1 MVKTFKKIYIFALLL
16 FLYAPIVVMA
26 VYSFNASKTSKIWGG
41 FTLKWYASLFANT
54 QIFSA
59 LMYTLVIALVATAFS
74 SALGTLAALG
84 ISGMRQ
90 RTKNIM
96 LAVNYLCIIN
106 PDIIIGVSLML
117 VFAFMKLP
125 FGLLTMFISH
135 SVFCTPVVVMSV
147 LPLIAKFDRHLLDA
161 AYDLGAKPAYALRT
175 IVLPQ
180 IRPGILTGALL
191 SFTLSIDDF
200 MVSFFTTGSGVTNLS
215 IYVYTS
221 ARRGISPEVNA
232 LSVLMIFVVFTLLL
246 IVNLRMRKT
255 KKEFE

>member
-1 MVKTFKKIYIFALLL
+1 MFALLL

-41 FTLKWYASLFANT
+41 FTLKWYATLFANA

-74 SALGTLAALG
+74 SVLGTLAALG
-84 ISGMRQ
+84 ISGMHQ
-90 RTKNIM
+90 RAKNVM
-96 LAVNYLCIIN
+96 FAVNYLSIIN

-147 LPLIAKFDRHLLDA
+147 LPLIAKLDRHLLDA

-175 IVLPQ
+175 VVLPQ
-180 IRPGILTGALL
+180 ILPGVVTGALL

-215 IYVYTS
+215 IYIYTS
-221 ARRGISPEVNA
+221 ARRGISPEINA
-232 LSVLMIFVVFTLLL
+232 LSVLMILVVFTLLL

-255 KKEFE
+255 KKEF

>member
-1 MVKTFKKIYIFALLL
+1 MVKAFKKIYMFALLL

-41 FTLKWYASLFANT
+41 FTLKWYATLFANA

-74 SALGTLAALG
+74 SVLGTLAALG
-84 ISGMRQ
+84 ISGMHQ
-90 RTKNIM
+90 RAKNVM
-96 LAVNYLCIIN
+96 FAVNYLSIIN

-147 LPLIAKFDRHLLDA
+147 LPLIAKLDRHLLDA

-175 IVLPQ
+175 VVLPQ
-180 IRPGILTGALL
+180 ILPGVVTGALL

-215 IYVYTS
+215 IYIYTS
-221 ARRGISPEVNA
+221 ARRGISPEINA
-232 LSVLMIFVVFTLLL
+232 LSVLMILVVFTLLL

-255 KKEFE
+255 KKEF

>member
-1 MVKTFKKIYIFALLL
+1 MVKAFRKIYIALLL
-16 FLYAPIVVMA
+16 AFLYAPIAVMA
-26 VYSFNASKTSKIWGG
+26 VYSFNASRTSKIWGG
-41 FTLKWYASLFANT
+41 FTLKWYASLFANA
-54 QIFSA
+54 QILSA
-59 LMYTLVIALVATAFS
+59 LTYTLVVALAATVFS
-74 SALGTLAALG
+74 TVLGTMAAIG
-84 ISGMRQ
+84 ISGMHQ

-135 SVFCTPVVVMSV
+135 SAFCTPVVVMSV
-147 LPLIAKFDRHLLDA
+147 LPLIAKLDRHLLDA

-175 IVLPQ
+175 VVLPQ
-180 IRPGILTGALL
+180 IRPGIVTGALL
-191 SFTLSIDDF
+191 SFTLSLDDF

-232 LSVLMIFVVFTLLL
+232 LSALMIFVVFTLLL
-246 IVNLRMRKT
+246 IVNLRMRKN
-255 KKEFE
+255 